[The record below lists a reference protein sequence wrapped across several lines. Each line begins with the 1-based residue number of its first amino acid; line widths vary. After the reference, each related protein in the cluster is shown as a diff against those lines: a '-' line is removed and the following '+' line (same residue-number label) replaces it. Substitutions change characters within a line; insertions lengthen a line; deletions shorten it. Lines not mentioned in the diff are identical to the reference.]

1 MEIKVG
7 IQHINREIVFEST
20 ESAKAVED
28 SLMKALKDGSLFS
41 VTDDRGRKLFI
52 PATSIGY
59 VDLGE
64 ETTRRVGFGNS

>member
-20 ESAKAVED
+20 ETAKAVED
-28 SLMKALKDGSLFS
+28 SLVKALKDGTLFT
-41 VTDDRGRKLFI
+41 VTDERGRKLII
-52 PATSIGY
+52 PASSIGY

-64 ETTRRVGFGNS
+64 EATRRVGFGNT

>member
-20 ESAKAVED
+20 DSAKAVED
-28 SLMKALKDGSLFS
+28 SLVKALEDGSLFT
-41 VTDDRGRKLFI
+41 VTDERGRKLI
-52 PATSIGY
+52 VPAASIGY

-64 ETTRRVGFGNS
+64 ETTRRVGFGNT

>member
-41 VTDDRGRKLFI
+41 VTDERGRKLFI
-52 PATSIGY
+52 PAASIGY

-64 ETTRRVGFGNS
+64 ETTRRVGFGNT

>member
-20 ESAKAVED
+20 ETAKAVED
-28 SLMKALKDGSLFS
+28 SLVKALKDDALFT
-41 VTDDRGRKLFI
+41 VTDERGRKLII
-52 PATSIGY
+52 PASSIGY

-64 ETTRRVGFGNS
+64 ESTRRVGFGNA